1 MNNTMIEYNEGF
13 HTYYVYII
21 TNKYKSTFYI
31 GVTNNLGLRLQ
42 QHKENIENDIKTF
55 ASKYNL
61 QFLVYYEK
69 FSWIQLAIAREK
81 ELKGWRRDKKIDLIK
96 SFNEN
101 FEFLNN
107 RFDKD
112 DVIPPTSE

>member
-1 MNNTMIEYNEGF
+1 MIEYNEGY
-13 HTYYVYII
+13 HTFYVYII
-21 TNKYKSTFYI
+21 TNKYRSTFYI

-42 QHKENIENDIKTF
+42 QHKENIENDVKTF

-107 RFDKD
+107 RFVKD
-112 DVIPPTSE
+112 NVIPPTSE